1 MHFIINIHC
10 FLLCLSI
17 TKENEENIIISVDR
31 DGPQNKIQMRPAQYS
46 TEAKILERN
55 NNWFSIL

>member
-55 NNWFSIL
+55 NN